1 MIDLHSHL
9 LAGIDDGARTLDD
22 SIALAKNSVAAGVTH
37 VMCTP
42 HIQLGVYDNN
52 SETIK
57 VAFDTALAAIR
68 EASIPLKLAMGS
80 EVRIAPEILTWI
92 AQKDLPFIGQWEGKN
107 ALLLELP
114 HSHIPAGVENIIKWL
129 LSKNVQPVIPHPERN
144 RDILSHYSKAKWL
157 KQLGCLFQGTAGS
170 YTGRF
175 SDNVKDTVWAL
186 QKDGL
191 INYIASDMHSVKNR
205 PNDMLD
211 AYNAINDSLGAQ
223 VANAVCNDVPQAM
236 TVGINWQ

>member
-9 LAGIDDGARTLDD
+9 LAGIDDGARTVDD

-57 VAFDTALAAIR
+57 VAFDTTLAAIR
-68 EASIPLKLAMGS
+68 EANIPLKLAMGS
-80 EVRIAPEILTWI
+80 EVRITPEILTWI
-92 AQKDLPFIGQWEGKN
+92 ARNDLPFIGQWEGKD

-129 LSKNVQPVIPHPERN
+129 LSKNIQPVIPHPERN
-144 RDILSHYSKAKWL
+144 RDVLSNYSKAKWL
-157 KQLGCLFQGTAGS
+157 KQLGCIFQATAGS

-175 SDNVKDTVWAL
+175 SGQVKETVWAL

-191 INYIASDMHSVKNR
+191 IGYIASDMHSVKDR
-205 PNDMLD
+205 PNDMFD
-211 AYNAINDSLGAQ
+211 AYQVISDLLGEQ
-223 VANAVCNDVPQAM
+223 VAYSVCKEVPKAI
-236 TVGINWQ
+236 TIGIDWQ